1 MRFQGQKAEKT
12 EGSGVLFEL
21 CSKWHKK
28 TLEGLRKGKYMI
40 QFVF

>member
-1 MRFQGQKAEKT
+1 MRFQGQKAERT